1 MNMHK
6 QAENYEF
13 SWGEQQHRTAEFRK
27 DKTIRDPG
35 TVARTAARYQ
45 AIRKSCH
52 LSLYESRVDSHSGFG
67 ANDPAKSVAQ
77 LSLESGGDTLSKLA
91 ERCANGKNLRSQQR
105 RVEQPQLH
113 LHRHEAYHP

>member
-1 MNMHK
+1 M
-6 QAENYEF
+6 
-13 SWGEQQHRTAEFRK
+13 
-27 DKTIRDPG
+27 
-35 TVARTAARYQ
+35 
-45 AIRKSCH
+45 
-52 LSLYESRVDSHSGFG
+52 RVDSHSGFG

-113 LHRHEAYHP
+113 LHRHEAYHPWRGRGELNRSRLIHPK